1 MALSRTE
8 NQKKKKH
15 GKRKAIILTLSIVLL
30 ILVGSGAAYGYYL
43 TNKLENVTSHAQNKL
58 TRGNKSNLRSE
69 KVDPVK
75 DDFSILFMGID
86 KRKNEPSRSDALVLA
101 TFNHSTNEVHMV
113 SIPRDSKVQI
123 IDPTHARDYG
133 ISKITHAHAYGDA
146 NNNQG
151 ADYTIATV
159 ENLFK
164 VPVDYY
170 VQVDFDAFVK
180 IINALG
186 GVEMDVP
193 VALRTQNSKDKTGK
207 DAIVLKPG
215 KQLLNGEQALSLVRN
230 RKSPGAG
237 GDFGRGKRQM
247 AMIEAIVKKSA
258 QLSSV
263 TKYSKVIDSL
273 DKNFETNLTFG
284 QLLSLRQYAGSLSE
298 IKTLQLKG
306 TDDMSSGVYY
316 FALDDDYLNKVRSD
330 LKQQLNY
337 QPTVESSDNGS
348 DSKSSGSATSGTSS
362 DREGTDH
369 SGLAAESSDGT
380 SRNQ

>member
-15 GKRKAIILTLSIVLL
+15 SKRKTIILIILAVVLVL
-30 ILVGSGAAYGYYL
+30 AGSGAAYGYIL
-43 TNKLENVTSHAQNKL
+43 SKKLQTVTNHAQNKL
-58 TRGNKSNLRSE
+58 SRGNKSDLRAE
-69 KVDPVK
+69 QVDPVK

-101 TFNHSTNEVHMV
+101 TFNHTTNKVHMV

-123 IDPTHARDYG
+123 IDPTHTRDYG

-159 ENLFK
+159 ENLFQ

-170 VQVDFDAFVK
+170 VQVDFNAFVK

-186 GVEMDVP
+186 GVEMNVP

-263 TKYSKVIDSL
+263 TKYSNVVDSL

-284 QLLSLRQYAGSLSE
+284 QLLSLRKYAGSLSE
-298 IKTLQLKG
+298 IKSMQLKG
-306 TDDMSSGVYY
+306 TDDMSSGIYY
-316 FALDDDYLNKVRSD
+316 YALDDDYLNKVRSD
-330 LKQQLNY
+330 LKEQLNY
-337 QPTVESSDNGS
+337 KSIAGSSESTSDGATSSGSSDNSGLAT
-348 DSKSSGSATSGTSS
+348 DSSGTS
-362 DREGTDH
+362 
-369 SGLAAESSDGT
+369 
-380 SRNQ
+380 NQ

>member
-8 NQKKKKH
+8 TRKSKKH
-15 GKRKAIILTLSIVLL
+15 TKRKIIVWIVISVFLL
-30 ILVGSGAAYGYYL
+30 LVGSGAAYGYYL
-43 TNKLENVTSHAQNKL
+43 SKKLENVTSNAQNKL
-58 TRGNKSNLRSE
+58 ARGSKSDLRAE

-75 DDFSILFMGID
+75 DDFSILFIGID

-101 TFNHSTNEVHMV
+101 TFNHESNQVHMV

-123 IDPTHARDYG
+123 VDPTRTHDYG
-133 ISKITHAHAYGDA
+133 FSKITHAHAYGDA

-170 VQVDFDAFVK
+170 VQVDFKAFIK

-193 VALRTQNSKDKTGK
+193 VKLVTQNSNDKKGK
-207 DAIVLKPG
+207 DAVVLEPG
-215 KQLLNGEQALSLVRN
+215 KQLLNGEQALALVRN
-230 RKSPGAG
+230 RKSPGSG

-258 QLSSV
+258 TLSSV

-273 DKNFETNLTFG
+273 DNNFETNLTFG
-284 QLLSLRQYAGSLSE
+284 QLLSLRRYAGSLSK
-298 IKTLQLKG
+298 IDSLQLKG

-316 FALDDDYLNKVRSD
+316 YALDEDYLNQVRD
-330 LKQQLNY
+330 ELKQQLNY
-337 QPTVESSDNGS
+337 STASESSDDGES
-348 DSKSSGSATSGTSS
+348 SSTAPATADEDSSGIVNDSSGSAS
-362 DREGTDH
+362 
-369 SGLAAESSDGT
+369 
-380 SRNQ
+380 NQ